1 MRSFGEKLQAV
12 SLERG
17 RLCVGIDPH
26 PALLEQ
32 WGLGVTADGLRRFS
46 RICVEAFGPSVAL
59 VKPQVAFYEAFGSQ
73 GYAVLEETIRDL
85 REQGALVV
93 ADAKRGDIG
102 STMAAYAEAWLGD
115 SSPLCADAVT
125 VSPYLGFEALRPALE
140 LAHTHGR
147 GVFVLDATSN
157 PEGRQVQD
165 CVNTDGV
172 RLDQLMVDAAAAE
185 NSSWRKAGEF
195 GDVGVVVGATLDSV
209 PDLTDLNGP
218 VLMPGVGAQGAS
230 AADVDTLAEKMSAW
244 VFPNIS
250 RGILRHGPGVFELS
264 QAVSAAAADYPG
276 FPR

>member
-26 PALLEQ
+26 PVLLEQ

-102 STMAAYAEAWLGD
+102 STMAAYAEA
-115 SSPLCADAVT
+115 
-125 VSPYLGFEALRPALE
+125 
-140 LAHTHGR
+140 
-147 GVFVLDATSN
+147 
-157 PEGRQVQD
+157 
-165 CVNTDGV
+165 
-172 RLDQLMVDAAAAE
+172 
-185 NSSWRKAGEF
+185 
-195 GDVGVVVGATLDSV
+195 
-209 PDLTDLNGP
+209 
-218 VLMPGVGAQGAS
+218 
-230 AADVDTLAEKMSAW
+230 
-244 VFPNIS
+244 
-250 RGILRHGPGVFELS
+250 
-264 QAVSAAAADYPG
+264 
-276 FPR
+276 